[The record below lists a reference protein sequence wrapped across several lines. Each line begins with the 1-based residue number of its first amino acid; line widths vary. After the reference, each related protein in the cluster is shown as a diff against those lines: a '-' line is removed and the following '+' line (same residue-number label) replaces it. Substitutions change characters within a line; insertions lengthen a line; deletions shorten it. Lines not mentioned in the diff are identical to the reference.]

1 KKMEMD
7 IVDEQI
13 DTVGR
18 SLLGLT
24 LGCARCHDHK
34 FDPITMED
42 YYALAGIFKST
53 RTMETFTKVA
63 RWYENSLAP
72 EPDLARKAAHD
83 GLIARQ
89 KETIE
94 KQIARANEE
103 LKSRLKSGAAL
114 PKNPEAAYPEATRAE
129 LKRLREELVRLEK
142 SAPEMPSAMGVTE
155 GTVAD
160 TSVHLRGSHLKLGKL
175 APRRVPRIL
184 AGFKPPAFDSKQS
197 GRLQLA
203 QWLVRRDHPLT
214 SRVMVNRIW

>member
-1 KKMEMD
+1 VLAEVDEKKMEMD

-34 FDPITMED
+34 FDPITTED

-53 RTMETFTKVA
+53 RTMENFTKVA
-63 RWYENSLAP
+63 RWYENSRAT
-72 EPDLARKAAHD
+72 ESDLARKAEHD
-83 GLIARQ
+83 KQVARQ
-89 KETIE
+89 KEIIQ
-94 KQIARANEE
+94 KRIARANEE
-103 LKSRLKSGAAL
+103 LKSRLKTGAAL
-114 PKNPEAAYPEATRAE
+114 PKNPETMYPEETRAE
-129 LKRLREELVRLEK
+129 LKRLRDKMAQLEK
-142 SAPEMPSAMGVTE
+142 LAPEMPTAMGVTE

-184 AGFKPPAFDSKQS
+184 AGSNPLAFDGRQS
-197 GRLQLA
+197 AGERRGCLGAQLQRA
-203 QWLVRRDHPLT
+203 A
-214 SRVMVNRIW
+214 